1 MAVVQNPAQGII
13 GLLEGHDRQKYTKTD
28 IKDAALEWWAK

>member
-13 GLLEGHDRQKYTKTD
+13 GLLEDHNRQKYTKTD